1 MKFIVSS
8 RRATSSEVQNKVK
21 VQRLDSQEFVKYKKK
36 LTLEIRFVRL
46 NGFISR

>member
-21 VQRLDSQEFVKYKKK
+21 VQRLDSQEFVDLPDPVLSV
-36 LTLEIRFVRL
+36 LTSLSTRR
-46 NGFISR
+46 N